1 MSRHSSWG
9 RCLLPLLLGC
19 LVSTRTL
26 AAAPSDYHHVGAN
39 ALVVVVTLLA
49 VVASIL
55 LHYNG
60 LDQTWQYLDRRRGA
74 RRHRRVLYGI
84 LAALTLHIIQIWVF
98 GLALWLLAG
107 WPETGVI
114 VGADPLGLLDA
125 IYLSAACF
133 TTVGFGDLAPVG
145 PLRFMAGT
153 ESLTGFLLITWSAS
167 FTFLEMDRF
176 WRRRE

>member
-19 LVSTRTL
+19 LVSSRTL

-60 LDQTWQYLDRRRGA
+60 LDQTWQYLDR
-74 RRHRRVLYGI
+74 
-84 LAALTLHIIQIWVF
+84 
-98 GLALWLLAG
+98 
-107 WPETGVI
+107 
-114 VGADPLGLLDA
+114 
-125 IYLSAACF
+125 
-133 TTVGFGDLAPVG
+133 
-145 PLRFMAGT
+145 
-153 ESLTGFLLITWSAS
+153 
-167 FTFLEMDRF
+167 
-176 WRRRE
+176 